1 MPNEDPLLRI
11 ENALRDAAE
20 TESGRAEYD
29 AEHHDQLREI
39 RQLHN
44 SLMVAAGKSGGRR
57 LSDESLTA
65 LIDTVDRIVRT
76 ETTRERQ

>member
-1 MPNEDPLLRI
+1 MPDEDPLLRI

-20 TESGRAEYD
+20 TQSGRAGHDVEHD
-29 AEHHDQLREI
+29 AHLREI

-44 SLMVAAGKSGGRR
+44 SLMVAVGKAGGQR
-57 LSDESLTA
+57 LSDESLTT

-76 ETTRERQ
+76 KTF